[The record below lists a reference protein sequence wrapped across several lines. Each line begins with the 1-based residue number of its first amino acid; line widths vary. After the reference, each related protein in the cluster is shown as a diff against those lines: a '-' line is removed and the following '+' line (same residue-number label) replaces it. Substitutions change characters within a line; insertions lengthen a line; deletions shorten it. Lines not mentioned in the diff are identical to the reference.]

1 MAISGA
7 FATTVS
13 ATQPQN
19 ANLESAGL
27 ASTATVQTD
36 RTKQV
41 SDFTTVQSLTNFT
54 AMTGA
59 FAAAW
64 GAARQLDVSFL
75 DGPGFPFVLC
85 VLFALVSVLTSG
97 LGPDWK
103 QWLSPLFIA
112 LLNSL
117 VLFGAVLSA
126 GAAVTV

>member
-13 ATQPQN
+13 AAQPQN

-27 ASTATVQTD
+27 ATTANVQTD

-41 SDFTTVQSLTNFT
+41 SDFITVQSLTNFT

-64 GAARQLDVSFL
+64 GAARQLDVSFF
-75 DGPGFPFVLC
+75 DGPGFPLMLC
-85 VLFALVSVLTSG
+85 IAFALVSVFTSG
-97 LGPDWK
+97 LGANPK
-103 QWLSPLFIA
+103 HWLSPLFIA

-126 GAAVTV
+126 GAAVGV